1 MSRGHAWRMGVAVLL
16 DEHVGLLA
24 AGQTKLV
31 QANKVASHFMI
42 LLKFTRQ
49 MQREEMQSIED
60 AWLFLFYF
68 IVMPH
73 WVFYFYR

>member
-1 MSRGHAWRMGVAVLL
+1 MGVAVLL

-49 MQREEMQSIED
+49 MQREEMQSTED
-60 AWLFLFYF
+60 ARLFFVSSLRQFACFSF
-68 IVMPH
+68 IVRPIC
-73 WVFYFYR
+73 VV